1 MQVPN
6 SFPDKEA
13 LLNEMEAKALTL
25 KEA

>member
-1 MQVPN
+1 MIPN

-13 LLNEMEAKALTL
+13 LLNEMEAAEITL